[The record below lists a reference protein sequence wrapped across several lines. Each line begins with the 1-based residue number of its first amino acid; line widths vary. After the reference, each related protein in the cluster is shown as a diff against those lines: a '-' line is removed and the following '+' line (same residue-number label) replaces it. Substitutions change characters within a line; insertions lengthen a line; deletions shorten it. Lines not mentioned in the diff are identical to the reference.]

1 MSIHTRFIRNA
12 IGVALLSVAA
22 EGRSADIA
30 YRTVDVEG
38 VSVFYREAGDPR
50 APTVLLLHGVPSST
64 RMYDG
69 LMRRL
74 ADRYHLI
81 APDYPG
87 FGHSGAP
94 SPQQFTYTFDH
105 LAAVIGKFTDALQLQ
120 RYVLFMQD
128 YGAPVGL
135 RLAIARPDAVVG
147 MVFQN
152 GNVYADG
159 LGPVWEKR
167 KAYWADRAAHEA
179 EVQAGHLSLD
189 MTRSRHLGSDPDH
202 QAYDPD
208 LWTDEVAFLNRP
220 GGAAI
225 QSQLIY
231 DYQTNLASYSAWQGW
246 LRQRALPTLVLW
258 GRYDQAFTVPGAW
271 AFRKDLPDAEIHIL
285 DAGHFAMDTRLG
297 EVEAL
302 TRSFLSRLPG
312 SRP

>member
-1 MSIHTRFIRNA
+1 MSIPTCLIGSA
-12 IGVALLSVAA
+12 IGVALLSVPT

-30 YRTVDVEG
+30 YRTVDVDG
-38 VSVFYREAGDPR
+38 VSVFYREAGDPKT
-50 APTVLLLHGVPSST
+50 PTVLLLHGVPSSS

-69 LMRRL
+69 LMRQL
-74 ADRYHLI
+74 ADRYHLV

-94 SPQQFTYTFDH
+94 SPQQFNYTFDH

-128 YGAPVGL
+128 YGAPVGM
-135 RLAIARPDAVVG
+135 RLAIARPNAVAA

-159 LGPVWEKR
+159 LGPMWEKR
-167 KAYWADRAAHEA
+167 KAFWVDRAANEA
-179 EVQAGHLSLD
+179 AVQAGHLSLD
-189 MTRSRHLGSDPDH
+189 ATRSRHLGSDPNPE
-202 QAYDPD
+202 AYDPD

-220 GGAAI
+220 GMAAI

-231 DYQTNLASYSAWQGW
+231 DYQTNLASYPAWQAW
-246 LRQRALPTLVLW
+246 LRQHALPTLVLW
-258 GRYDQAFTVPGAW
+258 GRYDPAFTVPGAW
-271 AFRKDLPDAEIHIL
+271 AFRKDIPDAEVHIL
-285 DAGHFAMDTRLG
+285 DVGHFAMDTRLG

-302 TRSFLSRLPG
+302 TRSFLSRLPA
-312 SRP
+312 SKP